1 MLHKLDPLFLFNE
14 IANTQ
19 NNQYPHFNLKKIDE
33 DKTMI
38 EIALAGIPK
47 EAIDI
52 EFSKNQLTISFQAD
66 KDEQEYYFKGIS
78 NKSFKRQ
85 FKLHE
90 YIKVVSADMENGIL
104 IILLE
109 KVIPEEL
116 KPKKIQIG
124 LMNEIKPKQFLSE

>member
-1 MLHKLDPLFLFNE
+1 MLPTKFDQLFLFHE
-14 IANTQ
+14 ILNNQ

-47 EAIDI
+47 EDIDI
-52 EFSKNQLTISFQAD
+52 EFSKNQLSISFQAE
-66 KDEQEYYFKGIS
+66 KDEQTYFFKGIS

-90 YIKVVSADMENGIL
+90 YIKVVSAEMENGIL
-104 IILLE
+104 SILLE
-109 KVIPEEL
+109 KVIPDEM
-116 KPKKIQIG
+116 KPKKIEIG
-124 LMNEIKPKQFLSE
+124 STKTKQFLTE